1 MEEVFGS
8 CQATTRVSEE
18 YGTGGHRVWHCMHN
32 NETNATSY
40 SNIEQLGSQVVAN
53 EHQPDH
59 TLLAL
64 VEETTESK
72 GDHFT
77 KQRGFSMAKITILWR
92 GLKFK
97 RGHDPLAPLFPPP
110 MLAGDQCVT

>member
-1 MEEVFGS
+1 
-8 CQATTRVSEE
+8 
-18 YGTGGHRVWHCMHN
+18 MHN

-59 TLLAL
+59 ALLAL

-92 GLKFK
+92 SLKFK
-97 RGHDPLAPLFPPP
+97 RGHDPPCPPISAAYACWGP
-110 MLAGDQCVT
+110 MCHLVSYVANSWP